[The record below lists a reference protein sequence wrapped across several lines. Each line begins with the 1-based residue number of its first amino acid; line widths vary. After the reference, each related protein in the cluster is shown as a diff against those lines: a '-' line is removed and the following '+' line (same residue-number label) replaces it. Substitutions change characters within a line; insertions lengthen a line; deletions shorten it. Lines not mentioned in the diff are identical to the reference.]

1 MLFSDE
7 TGREAKRVARI
18 YCQTN
23 DGTIYEVHE
32 FHQMHGANLEA
43 RIQLYVNG
51 EVVPPNPLGGSS
63 LTKTEVNILPPDSV
77 KALKELLES
86 NPNDFLEM
94 LIDQSTFKF
103 TELGAKIIRNIEPNE
118 DHVNRLYKSI
128 KVIEKRAEWF
138 DVSKLL
144 GYSEVDGDPA
154 TLVTSV
160 IKDSIKGSFGKGG
173 LLSWASGFSFDK
185 EPPEDLV
192 TLVETIFE
200 GYYNFQRCDDF
211 QTRNQIIKFISFFVE
226 LAELLSCQR

>member
-1 MLFSDE
+1 MFGLGSFYG
-7 TGREAKRVARI
+7 TGEEGKRVARI

-23 DGTIYEVHE
+23 DGTIYEVHD
-32 FHQMHGANLEA
+32 FHAFSGGNLEA
-43 RIQLYVNG
+43 RILLYKNG
-51 EVVPPNPLGGSS
+51 EVVPPGQNNSS

-86 NPNDFLEM
+86 NPNDFLEI

-160 IKDSIKGSFGKGG
+160 IKDSIKGSFGTSITGR
-173 LLSWASGFSFDK
+173 SFFFDK
-185 EPPEDLV
+185 KPPEDLV

-200 GYYNFQRCDDF
+200 GYYHYSSNDI

-226 LAELLSCQR
+226 LADLLSCQR